1 MNVEA
6 QIEILNKRID
16 AIEERLKAAM
26 RPTLGL
32 GEAQGQAANTE
43 NSVAEAPPIE
53 Q

>member
-16 AIEERLKAAM
+16 AIEERLKAA
-26 RPTLGL
+26 GL